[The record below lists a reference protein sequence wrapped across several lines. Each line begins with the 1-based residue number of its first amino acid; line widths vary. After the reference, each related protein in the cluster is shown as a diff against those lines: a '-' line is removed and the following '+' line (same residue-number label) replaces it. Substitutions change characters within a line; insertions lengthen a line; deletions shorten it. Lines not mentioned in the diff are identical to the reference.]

1 MDESTGGAGSTAGN
15 RATSTA
21 TSTPAS
27 AADAAVE
34 PAQWRH
40 GCRVDEMAEGAAMF
54 KAAGRRIVVITIDGR
69 LFAFDDF
76 CPHSGGPMH
85 RGELEGCVLT
95 CPLHGWRFDLERQG
109 EELHGLRPLPMYP
122 ARIADGNLEVFL

>member
-1 MDESTGGAGSTAGN
+1 MDDSTGRTTA
-15 RATSTA
+15 APEA
-21 TSTPAS
+21 IVQVA
-27 AADAAVE
+27 

-40 GCRVDEMAEGAAMF
+40 GCRADEMADGAAMF
-54 KAAGRRIVVITIDGR
+54 KAGGRQIVVITVEGR

-85 RGELEGCVLT
+85 RGELEGFVLT

-122 ARIADGNLEVFL
+122 ARLAEGNLEVFL